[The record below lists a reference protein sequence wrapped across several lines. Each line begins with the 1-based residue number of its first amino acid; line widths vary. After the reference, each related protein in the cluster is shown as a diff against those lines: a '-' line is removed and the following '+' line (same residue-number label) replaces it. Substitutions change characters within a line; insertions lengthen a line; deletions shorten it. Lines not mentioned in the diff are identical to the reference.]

1 MQWNL
6 LFWCIGVGN
15 IFAAKREKWIR
26 PFLWR
31 SHLFSPLISILT
43 MQYRI
48 LLVIRSL
55 CRKMELYIFTC
66 FCQNEY

>member
-1 MQWNL
+1 MPRNL
-6 LFWCIGVGN
+6 LFCTFGSEKY
-15 IFAAKREKWIR
+15 FAGKRKMAGAIIA
-26 PFLWR
+26 WR

-55 CRKMELYIFTC
+55 CRKIELYIFTC